1 MLRRWL
7 ASASALSVV
16 GLLVLACTAPP
27 SESQSPSSIPLEG
40 TRWKLVELDGK
51 PIQMPAG
58 ADDPYLQLQAATAKL
73 EGFAGCNR
81 VMGAYK
87 LGGDALEFPGVA
99 ATRRYCESTAA
110 MEQGFLA
117 ALTATRSY
125 RISGNSLELLADT
138 KTTLAR
144 LEAL

>member
-1 MLRRWL
+1 MTRRWL

-16 GLLVLACTAPP
+16 ALLALACTAPP
-27 SESQSPSSIPLEG
+27 SESQPSSAIPLEG

-58 ADDPYLQLQAATAKL
+58 ADDPYVQLQAAGGTL

-81 VMGAYK
+81 IMGAYK
-87 LGGDALEFPGVA
+87 LDGDTLMFPGVA
-99 ATRRYCESTAA
+99 ASRRFCESTAA
-110 MEQGFLA
+110 IEQGFLA
-117 ALTATRSY
+117 ALTAARSY
-125 RISGNSLELLADT
+125 RISGSSLELLAEA
-138 KTTLAR
+138 KTLAR

>member
-1 MLRRWL
+1 MLHSRL
-7 ASASALSVV
+7 AFASALSVIV
-16 GLLVLACTAPP
+16 FAALACTAPP
-27 SESQSPSSIPLEG
+27 SESQAPNSIPLEG

-58 ADDPYLQLQAATAKL
+58 ADDPYVQLQAAVGKL

-81 VMGAYK
+81 IMGAYK
-87 LGGDALEFPGVA
+87 LDGDALGFPGVA
-99 ATRRYCESTAA
+99 ATRRYCESTATI
-110 MEQGFLA
+110 EQGFVA

-125 RISGNSLELLADT
+125 RISGNTLELLTEAR
-138 KTTLAR
+138 TLAR